1 AAKDPE
7 FSAHYARALE
17 LRADYHASR
26 IEQLADKAESGE
38 IAPDAARAAIDA
50 RKWIAAKLRPKV
62 YGDRVQVDADLR
74 MQVTVE
80 DPTLRATVVAQ
91 QSVPKLPTDGE

>member
-1 AAKDPE
+1 
-7 FSAHYARALE
+7 LE

-26 IEQLADKAESGE
+26 IEELVEKVERDDIK
-38 IAPDAARAAIDA
+38 PDAARVAIDA

-74 MQVTVE
+74 LQVTVD
-80 DPTLRATVVAQ
+80 DPTLRATVIAQ
-91 QSVPKLPTDGE
+91 QSVPKLPNDGE